1 MPAWANNI
9 TIYWWSLL
17 INELYS
23 FNMWRI
29 SKVQDWI
36 YHQLLGNGKKS
47 EAVGV
52 KVNFKENLKQLLFRH
67 LKNNKFKVK
76 IAGRVKPAK
85 LKQHFNATSCN
96 IVKSSWEMLCG
107 SWPNARNTLQHTKF
121 WLFSNLIQLVA
132 TCCYGVAK
140 LVQHVT
146 CNNVARYCVWP
157 GLYALVSQA
166 AKFFT
171 AQLVVVI
178 CLRHDLQGSS

>member
-1 MPAWANNI
+1 M
-9 TIYWWSLL
+9 
-17 INELYS
+17 
-23 FNMWRI
+23 
-29 SKVQDWI
+29 K
-36 YHQLLGNGKKS
+36 
-47 EAVGV
+47 
-52 KVNFKENLKQLLFRH
+52 NFKGARLNIPSVIGEWQKKWSCGCKGEFQREFETASLQAPE
-67 LKNNKFKVK
+67 NNKFKVK
-76 IAGRVKPAK
+76 IAGRVKPEK

-96 IVKSSWEMLCG
+96 IVKSIWEMLCG

-146 CNNVARYCVWP
+146 CNNVARCCVWP
-157 GLYALVSQA
+157 GLYALVTQA